1 MKFLRGLDPLFDF
14 STLLWY
20 TVDKGYIWR
29 DLASSWT
36 DAKVIY
42 MAAPRSEGHRRQ
54 RGSSTTGA
62 PPLLY
67 LGMDPPGVGAVKGA
81 PIGAGVEI
89 FSGVEQAQRTEK
101 YYPLP

>member
-1 MKFLRGLDPLFDF
+1 MNKTDPLFDF

-42 MAAPRSEGHRRQ
+42 MAAP
-54 RGSSTTGA
+54 
-62 PPLLY
+62 
-67 LGMDPPGVGAVKGA
+67 
-81 PIGAGVEI
+81 
-89 FSGVEQAQRTEK
+89 
-101 YYPLP
+101 